1 VVRHAGIDSRVG
13 VLTAY
18 PEREWRDVLPGRH
31 PSGWAV
37 LCVLALV
44 LAYARSAGAEDTGR
58 HAAEGITAGSGR
70 EAALEARVEEQDAA
84 LRERIEE
91 ITAVGSE
98 LEEAQARADDARARV
113 GELGRQTRRL
123 DQQMTEQERLF
134 RDSREDHSA
143 RIRAA
148 YKGESLEGFV
158 AFLGGWFG
166 PGQDIGEV
174 VDPPVATVLLESRQ
188 SVVEY
193 EEAGQD
199 LRNTRRQISQQQD
212 DYRDA
217 LEEQQEASA
226 DLRRR
231 EGALDRTIHKLGVG
245 KAQTEERLSELEAA
259 ERTRISRNRAASG
272 GGEAGVESELK
283 LAHDHLVAETVEPIP
298 GSEYMDLYRASARD
312 YGFGTDWYVLAA
324 VGEVESDHGRN
335 MGPSSAGAM
344 GPMQFLPSTWETS
357 GVDGNGDGLA
367 NIMDPED
374 AIPAAAGYLK
384 IGGAPHDWY
393 RALYSY
399 NHADWYVKKVL
410 AVAEAYRRLA
420 HDESVGPYI

>member
-1 VVRHAGIDSRVG
+1 M
-13 VLTAY
+13 L
-18 PEREWRDVLPGRH
+18 
-31 PSGWAV
+31 AV

-44 LAYARSAGAEDTGR
+44 LAYARSVGAEDTGR
-58 HAAEGITAGSGR
+58 TQHATGG
-70 EAALEARVEEQDAA
+70 EAVLEARVEEQDAA

-98 LEEAQARADDARARV
+98 LERAQARADDAGARV
-113 GELGRQTRRL
+113 GELGQQTRQL
-123 DQQMTEQERLF
+123 EQQIAEQDRLF
-134 RDSREDHSA
+134 RESREDYGA
-143 RIRAA
+143 RIMAA
-148 YKGESLEGFV
+148 YKGESLEGFA

-166 PGQDIGEV
+166 LGRGAGEV
-174 VDPPVATVLLESRQ
+174 VDPSVATVLLENRQ
-188 SVVEY
+188 SLVEY
-193 EEAGQD
+193 EEAGQH
-199 LRNTRRQISQQQD
+199 LRNTRRQIAQQQD
-212 DYRDA
+212 DYRVA
-217 LEEQQEASA
+217 LEAQQAASA
-226 DLRRR
+226 ELRRR
-231 EGALDRTIHKLGVG
+231 ERVLDQTIHRLGAS
-245 KAQTEERLSELEAA
+245 KAQTEERLRELEAA
-259 ERTRISRNRAASG
+259 ERARISRDRAATG
-272 GGEAGVESELK
+272 GGAVDKESELK
-283 LAHDHLVAETVEPIP
+283 LAHEHLVAETVEPIP

-312 YGFGTDWYVLAA
+312 YGFGPDWYILAA

-384 IGGAPHDWY
+384 IGGAPQDWY

-420 HDESVGPYI
+420 HDESVGPYV